1 MGKQKKLDGKL
12 RCLQSLLQQ
21 LGANVACDAVSEAR
35 DALGEAVQVEPF
47 GWWVETKGD
56 KPDDT
61 ARKFVRDPKF
71 IETLQSH
78 GLETAAIPLYVH
90 VHNLDIKPKFEALAQ
105 EHQQLRDALAALVGS
120 GDVDELRGMELAV
133 RQLPAPDEDKAAT
146 INAIHALIATQPT
159 EGSREDGDNKR
170 QPQGT
175 TPGGS
180 PGYSPPSHPDGNTTA
195 QSQGAASACPHHV
208 RYPHPCRECEDAK
221 PADSGLVGDAEVTR
235 ACNAY
240 FDALPPSGG
249 VAADREAMRA
259 AIAALAAQGHGDAV
273 AKVRHF
279 DYCGIARNGFSQEAE
294 MLDVAP
300 VLPDGT
306 LLYTRLAPPA
316 SPAGMP
322 DGWDSVVSDALA
334 ILKDVAQF
342 HGQLPV
348 GMYQHIQPRLAALL
362 TATPSAPSTDA
373 EVSHD

>member
-1 MGKQKKLDGKL
+1 MGKQKCTALLARAIAMRVASAEGRSWESLSGPVRGGMMHSAGKFIGAYLDHVSG
-12 RCLQSLLQQ
+12 RDGVDNSGR
-21 LGANVACDAVSEAR
+21 LGARFDYGLSQRAEGWRAVCR
-35 DALGEAVQVEPF
+35 ALNKAAPGWILKEGTGIECAERAIAALAAQGQGEAV
-47 GWWVETKGD
+47 
-56 KPDDT
+56 
-61 ARKFVRDPKF
+61 
-71 IETLQSH
+71 
-78 GLETAAIPLYVH
+78 
-90 VHNLDIKPKFEALAQ
+90 
-105 EHQQLRDALAALVGS
+105 
-120 GDVDELRGMELAV
+120 
-133 RQLPAPDEDKAAT
+133 
-146 INAIHALIATQPT
+146 
-159 EGSREDGDNKR
+159 
-170 QPQGT
+170 
-175 TPGGS
+175 
-180 PGYSPPSHPDGNTTA
+180 
-195 QSQGAASACPHHV
+195 ACPHHV